1 MITIREGGL
10 DEPQVQDLLRLH
22 ASGMLANSP
31 AGSCHFLDLSG
42 LQSTDVSF
50 WSAWDGA
57 DLLGMGALK
66 QLDSGHGEV
75 KSMRTV
81 PAHLGKG
88 VGAALLEHII
98 AVARGR
104 GLRRLSLETGTAP
117 AFAPAIRLYTR
128 YGFVACPAFGSYRD
142 DDAHSRFLTLAL

>member
-10 DEPQVQDLLRLH
+10 DDAQVQDLLRLH

-31 AGSCHFLDLSG
+31 AESCHFLDLSG
-42 LQSTDVSF
+42 LQAADVTF
-50 WSAWDGA
+50 WSAWAGE

-66 QLDSGHGEV
+66 QLDATHGEV

-88 VGAALLEHII
+88 VGAAVLEHIL
-98 AVARGR
+98 AAARARG
-104 GLRRLSLETGTAP
+104 LTRLSLETGTAP
-117 AFAPAIRLYTR
+117 AFEPAHRLYSR
-128 YGFVACPAFGSYRD
+128 YGFVPCPPFGSYSED
-142 DDAHSRFLTLAL
+142 PHSQFFTLLL

>member
-10 DEPQVQDLLRLH
+10 DEQQVQDLLRLH

-42 LQSTDVSF
+42 LQAADVTF
-50 WSAWDGA
+50 WSAWAGE

-66 QLDSGHGEV
+66 QFDATHGEV

-81 PAHLGKG
+81 PAQLGKG
-88 VGAALLEHII
+88 VGAAVLEHIL
-98 AVARGR
+98 AAARARG
-104 GLRRLSLETGTAP
+104 LTRLSLETGTAP
-117 AFAPAIRLYTR
+117 AFEPAIRLYTR
-128 YGFVACPAFGSYRD
+128 YGFAPCPPFGSYVED
-142 DDAHSRFLTLAL
+142 PHSRFFTLVL